1 MSAMYGKR
9 RVVLS
14 ARPNHLGNKL
24 VTICGSD
31 GQGGLYA
38 PIGYWYEEGGLFY
51 CDLKSP
57 EQWYESVSKQ
67 TIANKR
73 LCAAVTKRE
82 LRTFIMSYWL
92 RRGESNEPTQTPKA

>member
-1 MSAMYGKR
+1 VSAMYGKR

-31 GQGGLYA
+31 GQGGLHA
-38 PIGYWYEEGGLFY
+38 PLGYWYEGEDGLFY

-57 EQWYESVSKQ
+57 EQWYDTVSKA
-67 TIANKR
+67 TIGNKR
-73 LCAAVTKRE
+73 LCGATTKTE
-82 LRTFIMSYWL
+82 LRNFIMAYWKHYQ
-92 RRGESNEPTQTPKA
+92 GKGK